1 MPVDR
6 GAEVVHHPL
15 AHLVGKPGLED
26 AEDPREDRDPDQP
39 EDEDRQQA
47 VVVLGQRLVE
57 DVADE
62 ERRDD
67 AEERREADE
76 REHGAQ
82 APAVRLEEAEDP
94 AQVRAPHGRVGRPL
108 RFLAWAEA
116 GPHEPTLAALAWA
129 TARR

>member
-15 AHLVGKPGLED
+15 AHLVGEPGLED

-62 ERRDD
+62 ERRND
-67 AEERREADE
+67 AEERREADQPA
-76 REHGAQ
+76 RRSGASRY
-82 APAVRLEEAEDP
+82 ALRGRRPGAGS
-94 AQVRAPHGRVGRPL
+94 RAARPGRPAP

-116 GPHEPTLAALAWA
+116 GPHEPTLPALAWA

>member
-1 MPVDR
+1 DR

-15 AHLVGKPGLED
+15 AHLVGEPGLED

-47 VVVLGQRLVE
+47 VVVLGESLVE
-57 DVADE
+57 DVAHE

-67 AEERREADE
+67 AEERREADQ
-76 REHGAQ
+76 REHDAE
-82 APAVRLEEAEDP
+82 APAIGLEEAEDP

-108 RFLAWAEA
+108 WWLVWAEA
-116 GPHEPTLAALAWA
+116 GPHEPTLAARAWT
-129 TARR
+129 TA

>member
-15 AHLVGKPGLED
+15 AHLVGEPRLED
-26 AEDPREDRDPDQP
+26 AEDPSEDRDPDQP

-57 DVADE
+57 DVSDE

-67 AEERREADE
+67 AEKRREADE
-76 REHGAQ
+76 GEHGTQ
-82 APAVRLEEAEDP
+82 APAICLEEAEDP
-94 AQVRAPHGRVGRPL
+94 AQVRAPHGRVGGSL
-108 RFLAWAEA
+108 GWLVWAEA
-116 GPHEPTLAALAWA
+116 RPHEPTLAARAGA